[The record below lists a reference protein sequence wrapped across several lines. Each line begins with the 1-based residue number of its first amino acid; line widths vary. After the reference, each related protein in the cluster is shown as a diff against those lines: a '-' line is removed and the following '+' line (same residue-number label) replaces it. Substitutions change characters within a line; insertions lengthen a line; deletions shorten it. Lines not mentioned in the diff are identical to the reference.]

1 MADDSR
7 IEDKKRYN
15 APFLRAFDYL
25 AKEMMVNQ
33 DTLAKVIGGKSSYI
47 SALKSG
53 TKRAG
58 EDYMNRL
65 AVAFAKHFKGN
76 QHLNI
81 DYLLGESDY
90 MILENVPDDEVLERM
105 HRESNPDYDVMK
117 QQQQSSA
124 SAMQPH
130 QPTAFENSVFLEKAI
145 SAATAY
151 QDKLIS
157 TLEKQVA
164 DKDIQ
169 IEDLRRDVMQRDKT
183 IAAQANRIQE
193 LEAIAKLYYEQN
205 PSNDWPFPLGVAD
218 KNDIDPAHV

>member
-33 DTLAKVIGGKSSYI
+33 ETLAKVIGGKSSYI
-47 SALKSG
+47 SALRSG

-65 AVAFAKHFKGN
+65 AVAFAKHFKDSM
-76 QHLNI
+76 HLNI
-81 DYLLGESDY
+81 DYTLGKSDY

-105 HRESNPDYDVMK
+105 HRDSNPDYDVMK

-124 SAMQPH
+124 PTMQPH

-151 QDKLIS
+151 QDKVIA
-157 TLEKQVA
+157 TLEKQLI
-164 DKDIQ
+164 DKEKQ
-169 IEDLRRDVMQRDKT
+169 IKDNEIKFERQLEDKNKY
-183 IAAQANRIQE
+183 IAVLEKRIAEFEAAAEFIQE
-193 LEAIAKLYYEQN
+193 HDFFEKY
-205 PSNDWPFPLGVAD
+205 PFPKGVAE
-218 KNDIDPAHV
+218 